1 MLENVVFHNVAE
13 LESRAYLPGLRL
25 QRFPKQVRESLT
37 EKGRTKAAESSGCEI
52 RFVTEATNI
61 RVTMAAQEKDGR
73 VLVFKGDFFH
83 AAYDLKAG
91 VITTLQL
98 ESPERFAEVPLAL
111 LDNVAFS
118 SNVWRIYCDRFT
130 AIFVDIDAYG
140 FAIRPPERQEV
151 PQLTMLAYGS
161 SITQGAGALSHYNGY
176 VQQTARRLD
185 IDVLNLGL
193 SGSCYCEPELADHL
207 AEREDWDLA
216 YLELGVNMRGTVNVE
231 EFQHRV
237 TYLLDGI
244 IRKHPSKP
252 IFVTTIYPNRATYFH
267 DTAHPFS
274 VAEKQFNEVLK
285 RYVESRQH
293 PNLTLLDGAQIMID
307 FTSLTS
313 DLIHPS
319 DYGHSRMGEQLAGF
333 LRPTVDKLRA
343 AKG

>member
-1 MLENVVFHNVAE
+1 MLENVAFHNTAE
-13 LESRAYLPGLRL
+13 LESRLYLPGLRL

-52 RFVTEATNI
+52 RFVTEAANI

-73 VLVFKGDFFH
+73 VLVFRGDLFH

-91 VITTLQL
+91 VVTTLQL
-98 ESPERFAEVPLAL
+98 EAPERFAEVPPAL

-118 SNVWRIYCDRFT
+118 SKVWRIYCGRFT
-130 AIFVDIDAYG
+130 AIFYDIDAYG
-140 FAIRPPERQEV
+140 FAIRPPDRQEI
-151 PQLTMLAYGS
+151 PRLTMLAYGS

-176 VQQTARRLD
+176 VQQTARRLGT
-185 IDVLNLGL
+185 DVLNLGL

-216 YLELGVNMRGTVNVE
+216 YLELGVNMRGTVSTE
-231 EFQHRV
+231 EFQHRA

-244 IRKHPSKP
+244 IRNHPTKP
-252 IFVTTIYPNRATYFH
+252 ILVTTIYPNRATYFH
-267 DTAHPFS
+267 DSAHPFS
-274 VAEKQFNEVLK
+274 VAEKQFNDVLK
-285 RYVESRQH
+285 RYVESREH
-293 PNLTLLDGAQIMID
+293 ANLTLLDGAQIMID

-319 DYGHSRMGEQLAGF
+319 DYGHSRMAEQLAGF
-333 LRPTVDKLRA
+333 LRPSVDKLRA
-343 AKG
+343 AQG